1 LLDPAPQPYR
11 TVAGCSHWRLHTVNP
26 QLAISRRFAVRNK
39 CLSLAEGR
47 QTAYATVNSRR
58 NESSAGLRVPG
69 FEGKGMILHCKM
81 ILAELVVRLDSK
93 KG

>member
-1 LLDPAPQPYR
+1 MLPLAVAHRQPATSNHPAFRGEKQVPL
-11 TVAGCSHWRLHTVNP
+11 AGAGSSNSL
-26 QLAISRRFAVRNK
+26 RNSE
-39 CLSLAEGR
+39 LPS
-47 QTAYATVNSRR
+47 